1 MDKRTVIAAY
11 RQGLINIRECAQ
23 IIGLDTLQMER
34 MLGEIKPQP
43 DSDRHELSW
52 RAGLSAGKS

>member
-23 IIGLDTLQMER
+23 IIGLDTTQMER
-34 MLGEIKPQP
+34 MLGEIKPQS
-43 DSDRHELSW
+43 DADRHELSW
-52 RAGLSAGKS
+52 RAGLSAGK